1 MKAHVLNAT
10 MSYSKAAGYLGHVR
24 FSVEGHKQTYELT
37 LQSDGNEYDWNYAL
51 NFGDGSGSEEEIQLV
66 DERLE
71 TDDEL
76 FDLLVNAAK
85 DAYESE

>member
-1 MKAHVLNAT
+1 MKAHVLNAS
-10 MSYSKAAGYLGHVR
+10 MSYSKAEGYIGHVR
-24 FSVEGHKQTYELT
+24 FSVEGHKQPYELT
-37 LQSDGNEYDWNYAL
+37 LQSDGNEHDWNYAL
-51 NFGDGSGSEEEIQLV
+51 NFSDGSGSEEEIQQV

-85 DAYESE
+85 DAYENE